1 MNSTG
6 TRRRPVAYAC
16 RFFGILSGSSLL
28 ILPNAFAQSAAGTVT
43 SSATLV
49 RTLSVSST
57 TPLDFGTFAPGA
69 APGTVVMSAA
79 GNRSASGGVTLIAS
93 GPGSAYTISLSGTPA
108 TSYTVSLPTS
118 VLLNANQGSATM
130 TLNAFTTTLTG
141 LQGTL
146 NPSGIGSFGV
156 GGTLSVAGSQAI
168 ATYTGTFN
176 VTLSYN

>member
-1 MNSTG
+1 
-6 TRRRPVAYAC
+6 
-16 RFFGILSGSSLL
+16 
-28 ILPNAFAQSAAGTVT
+28 
-43 SSATLV
+43 
-49 RTLSVSST
+49 
-57 TPLDFGTFAPGA
+57 
-69 APGTVVMSAA
+69 
-79 GNRSASGGVTLIAS
+79 VTLIAS
-93 GPGSAYTISLSGTPA
+93 GPGSASTISLSGTPA

-118 VLLNANQGSATM
+118 VLLNANQGTATM